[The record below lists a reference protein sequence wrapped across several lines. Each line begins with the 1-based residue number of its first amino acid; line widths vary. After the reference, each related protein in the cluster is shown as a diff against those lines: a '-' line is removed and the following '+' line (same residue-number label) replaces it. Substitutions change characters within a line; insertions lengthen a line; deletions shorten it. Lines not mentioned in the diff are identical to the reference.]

1 MKFLSCLLYNKG
13 TSKPSPISRSFI
25 HAQAYFF
32 VSHLTAV
39 LPVGCARRPA
49 APSAPVSFAESHP
62 LGLQV
67 EYQGYARLFFAALS
81 ASAPTG
87 ATPLDT
93 SLPQLEVKALPRVS
107 ASHSN
112 GSLALSLSEQAL
124 SCTVVRWP
132 VGSPEQRE
140 QVPLQNGRVALRGD
154 GRYYLYTLYVNYADG
169 HAVYAFVEIS

>member
-1 MKFLSCLLYNKG
+1 MRRRIFSFLISLLFCLLAA
-13 TSKPSPISRSFI
+13 P
-25 HAQAYFF
+25 
-32 VSHLTAV
+32 
-39 LPVGCARRPA
+39 GCARRPA

-67 EYQGYARLFFAALS
+67 EYQGYARLLFAALS
-81 ASAPTG
+81 ASAPTN

-140 QVPLQNGRVALRGD
+140 QVPLQNGRIALRGD

>member
-1 MKFLSCLLYNKG
+1 MRRRIFSFLISLLFCLLVA
-13 TSKPSPISRSFI
+13 P
-25 HAQAYFF
+25 
-32 VSHLTAV
+32 
-39 LPVGCARRPA
+39 GCARRPA
-49 APSAPVSFAESHP
+49 APSAPVSFTESHP

-112 GSLALSLSEQAL
+112 GSQAL

-140 QVPLQNGRVALRGD
+140 QVPLQNGRIALRGD

>member
-1 MKFLSCLLYNKG
+1 MPGCS
-13 TSKPSPISRSFI
+13 SPRFPPPPPRALPRSI
-25 HAQAYFF
+25 
-32 VSHLTAV
+32 
-39 LPVGCARRPA
+39 PPCR
-49 APSAPVSFAESHP
+49 
-62 LGLQV
+62 
-67 EYQGYARLFFAALS
+67 
-81 ASAPTG
+81 
-87 ATPLDT
+87 
-93 SLPQLEVKALPRVS
+93 SLKALPRVS

-140 QVPLQNGRVALRGD
+140 QVPLQNGRIALRGD

>member
-1 MKFLSCLLYNKG
+1 MRRRIFSFLISLLFCLLAA
-13 TSKPSPISRSFI
+13 P
-25 HAQAYFF
+25 A
-32 VSHLTAV
+32 
-39 LPVGCARRPA
+39 CARRPA

-93 SLPQLEVKALPRVS
+93 SLPQLEVKA
-107 ASHSN
+107 HSN

-140 QVPLQNGRVALRGD
+140 QVPLQNGRIALRGD

-169 HAVYAFVEIS
+169 HAVYAFVKIS

>member
-1 MKFLSCLLYNKG
+1 MRRRIFSFLISLLFCLL
-13 TSKPSPISRSFI
+13 
-25 HAQAYFF
+25 
-32 VSHLTAV
+32 AV
-39 LPVGCARRPA
+39 PGCARRPA
-49 APSAPVSFAESHP
+49 APVAPVSFAESHP

-67 EYQGYARLFFAALS
+67 EYQGYARAVLRRAFRLR
-81 ASAPTG
+81 PTD

-140 QVPLQNGRVALRGD
+140 QVPLQNGRIALRGD
-154 GRYYLYTLYVNYADG
+154 GRHYLYTLYVNYADG